1 MRRLAGV
8 VVALAMAP
16 IALTGTGHAA
26 APAPGSDD
34 VEYEVLSVAT
44 QDPLGIDV
52 APDGRV
58 LWTEREG
65 TLNVLKPDG
74 SQVVAGHLP
83 VSAGAYGGALPC
95 ATCTQPETKSLEE
108 GGLYSVLVAK
118 DFMKTG
124 RIYLYRS
131 IPGSENPT
139 SSMGTWRLSTFVLD
153 PASNS
158 LDLSS
163 EKKILEVPAEW
174 EHCCHYGGDLNWL
187 PDGTILLSVGDDVPA
202 TSSGGYGPRD
212 TSERWLNAELT
223 AQNPAD
229 RRGKVLRLMPDGS
242 VPDGRTK
249 GIRAN
254 PFLGKVGYNPYIV
267 HNPAYPKSSPF
278 AYVPG
283 RGGSKASHTIPYDP
297 YIYSLGYKQP
307 FKGSVDPRTG
317 TAYFA
322 DVGPDASADDPLKGS
337 KGFDE
342 RDVIP
347 PGGGVNHGWP
357 RCIANNKA
365 YGDYDWVK
373 SKFMGFLSCKGMTP
387 AVFYYPHDASKEWP
401 QVGTGGTTGLPVAV
415 YPERPKGALAL
426 PARFHH
432 KLIDVEF
439 SRNWL
444 ATFPIKADGAI
455 DTKHFKIESPLRSA
469 ATGSSQAVCGPN
481 LYITQPC
488 VTGALQNPI
497 NATVGPDGALY
508 ILEYGGG
515 YYHSVGAKLGR
526 LKCTGCQPSSLDYA
540 GHPAVK
546 TSHATPV
553 RVHSGGDDPF
563 GPYRAPALVVLGLIA
578 IALMARAPRRRVVW
592 A

>member
-1 MRRLAGV
+1 MGSL
-8 VVALAMAP
+8 
-16 IALTGTGHAA
+16 ALTGTGQTAA
-26 APAPGSDD
+26 QAAGSDD

-58 LWTEREG
+58 IWTEREG
-65 TLNVLKPDG
+65 TVNVLNPDG
-74 SQVVAGHLP
+74 SVVVAGHVP
-83 VSAGAYGGALPC
+83 VSASGYGGALPC
-95 ATCTQPETKSLEE
+95 ATCTELETKSLEE
-108 GGLYSVLVAK
+108 GGLYAVLVAK

-131 IPGSENPT
+131 VPGSENPAT
-139 SSMGTWRLSTFVLD
+139 TMGVWRLSTFVLD
-153 PASNS
+153 RASN

-212 TSERWLNAELT
+212 TSERWLNAELDV
-223 AQNPAD
+223 QNPAD
-229 RRGKVLRLMPDGS
+229 RRGKILRLMPDGS
-242 VPDGRTK
+242 VPDGRTQ

-254 PFLGKVGYNPYIV
+254 PFIGKYGYNPYIRT
-267 HNPAYPKSSPF
+267 NPDYPKKSPF
-278 AYVPG
+278 AYIPG
-283 RGGSKASHTIPYDP
+283 RGGPKSVHTIKYDP
-297 YIYSLGYKQP
+297 YVYSLGYKQP
-307 FKGSVDPRTG
+307 FRGSVDPRTG

-357 RCIANNKA
+357 RCVANNKP
-365 YGDYDWVK
+365 YGDYDWVN

-387 AVFYYPHDASKEWP
+387 AAFYYPHDASKEWP

-415 YPERPKGALAL
+415 YPEKPTGSLAL
-426 PARFHH
+426 PARFRH
-432 KLIDVEF
+432 KLIDLEF

-444 ATFPIKADGAI
+444 ATFPIKADGQL

-469 ATGSSQAVCGPN
+469 TTGSSQPVCGPS

-488 VTGALQNPI
+488 LAGGLQNPI
-497 NATVGPDGALY
+497 NAAVGPDGALY
-508 ILEYGGG
+508 VLEYGGG

-526 LKCTGCQPSSLDYA
+526 VKCTGCQPKSADYA
-540 GHPAVK
+540 GHPPVK
-546 TSHATPV
+546 TSDVTAAGV
-553 RVHSGGDDPF
+553 GAGDNDPF
-563 GPYRAPALVVLGLIA
+563 GPYRLPALLLLFLAAVVLVV
-578 IALMARAPRRRVVW
+578 RAPRRRVVW